1 MFPARF
7 ELATFRVLGGRDN
20 HYTTETTVHN
30 KGRVRGII
38 GILSLGRTQIHT
50 PTVVQGG
57 GERGKWN
64 PSPEFLICCSD
75 LKRFYL

>member
-57 GERGKWN
+57 DMLQWFETILPLVENLW
-64 PSPEFLICCSD
+64 SC
-75 LKRFYL
+75 